1 MSEGGKRHHWKV
13 AAADEKQRLDHFLV
27 DTGELGSRSQIGKL
41 ISEGRVRLD
50 GVRAKAGAMLRPGQR
65 IDVEQPPPN
74 VIELRAEPIDIR
86 VLYEDDYL
94 LAVDKPAGL
103 VVHPAPGH
111 WRGTLVNALLY
122 RWQGERPGLDP
133 QRCGIVHRLDKDTS
147 GVILVAKDL
156 QTHEELGRLFRRRAV
171 YKRYTAIVAGIP
183 QPEAGEIDAPIAR
196 HKTDRKR
203 MAVRAAGR
211 AAVTRYE
218 VIERYRGAALV
229 HAFPRTGR
237 THQIRVHLASIGHPV
252 LADPVYASSRRSPL
266 PVMSRQA
273 LHAERLKFTHPRTGR
288 ELRLRAPW
296 PDDLAAAVEELRLK
310 TSTPRS
316 VDRRPL

>member
-1 MSEGGKRHHWKV
+1 MSEDGKRYHWEV
-13 AAADEKQRLDHFLV
+13 AADAPKQRLDHFLV
-27 DTGELGSRSQIGKL
+27 DTGKLGSRSQIGKL
-41 ISEGRVRLD
+41 ISEGHVRLD
-50 GVRAKAGAMLRPGQR
+50 EVRAKAGALLRPGQR
-65 IDVEQPPPN
+65 IDVEQPPSK
-74 VIELRAEPIDIR
+74 VVELRAEPIAIE

-111 WRGTLVNALLY
+111 WSGTLVNALLH
-122 RWQGERPGLDP
+122 RWRGERPGLDP

-171 YKRYTAIVAGIP
+171 YKRYTAIVAGVP
-183 QPEAGEIDAPIAR
+183 RLDAEEIDAPIGR

-203 MAVRAAGR
+203 MALRAGGR

-218 VIERYRGAALV
+218 VVERYRGAALL

-252 LADPVYASSRRSPL
+252 LADPVYTASRRSPL
-266 PVMSRQA
+266 VPMARQA
-273 LHAERLKFTHPRTGR
+273 LHAERLKFMHPRTGR
-288 ELRLRAPW
+288 ELRLHAPW
-296 PDDLAAAVEELRLK
+296 PDDLSAAVDELRSK
-310 TSTPRS
+310 TSAPSTS
-316 VDRRPL
+316 G